1 MKMKSMV
8 KLILIAILTCVL
20 SACGMMPS
28 VDDVFVDQ
36 REDYKN
42 AHELPSLEVPPGL
55 SGGAIQ
61 DEYDGGTKDTVVTPT
76 SSTVVQTT
84 PLSELQPRAELIKN
98 GVDSYVLVRDS
109 VRNTWRKTIS
119 ALEEKSYDIEDKNR
133 QTSLVYLNIS
143 KDSGSSSMLSSLS
156 FWKKADTDVYILEL
170 KRGEDG
176 VEVRVLDEDKGR
188 IDNNISQTLLADL
201 LAQLAP

>member
-1 MKMKSMV
+1 MKMKVMI
-8 KLILIAILTCVL
+8 KLILIAMLACVL

-28 VDDVFVDQ
+28 VDGVFVDQ

-61 DEYDGGTKDTVVTPT
+61 DEYDGGTKDTVIM
-76 SSTVVQTT
+76 STNSKVAQTA
-84 PLSELQPRAELIKN
+84 PLNDLQPRTELIKN
-98 GVDSYVLVRDS
+98 AVDSYLLVRDS
-109 VRNTWRKTIS
+109 LRNTWRKTIS
-119 ALEEKSYDIEDKNR
+119 ALEEKNYDIEDKNR
-133 QTSLVYLNIS
+133 QTSLVYLNIA
-143 KDSGSSSMLSSLS
+143 KDSNSSSMLSSLS

-170 KRGEDG
+170 KRAEDG
-176 VEVRVLDEDKGR
+176 VEVRVLDEEKGR
-188 IDNNISQTLLADL
+188 VDNNISQALLADL